1 MSKNVIVSFS
11 YKEDK
16 IAVVDEFKKIASRE
30 GKAKSELLVEL
41 IEEYVKAHSSGNPSF
56 TMDQFQD
63 PGFQAVPTIY
73 ANREK
78 WINHY
83 KDSNREDRVKLNIKI
98 NDLQKVFKMIEVN
111 ENRK

>member
-1 MSKNVIVSFS
+1 MTIIKTISFG
-11 YKEDK
+11 KEK
-16 IAVVDEFKKIASRE
+16 EQIFLEFKKIAARE
-30 GKAKSELLVEL
+30 GKDTSKMLVSL
-41 IEEYVKAHSSGNPSF
+41 MEEYVKAHSNGNPSF

-78 WINHY
+78 WISHY